1 MCSSLFWNVYFGHD
15 KFIPWEMS
23 SQYYTHVWGKKTS
36 GHFCKFNSPCLMPI
50 CIMFVVEL
58 ISQFYFV
65 CHDKWQW
72 NFSWKWIFHKKC
84 WFFRFQWPLH
94 VRNKGLFIEWI
105 KFLENVFF
113 MSLLINIVK
122 IQCLELSHTS
132 ITSQF
137 EKDYWKRMPLKAEIE
152 VCTAQIANLF

>member
-1 MCSSLFWNVYFGHD
+1 MCILGMTNSFHGKCPVSIIHMYG
-15 KFIPWEMS
+15 E
-23 SQYYTHVWGKKTS
+23 KKTS

-113 MSLLINIVK
+113 MSLLIKSQSNILLKYNVWNFLIRPSLVNLK
-122 IQCLELSHTS
+122 KTTEKECL
-132 ITSQF
+132 
-137 EKDYWKRMPLKAEIE
+137 LK
-152 VCTAQIANLF
+152 QR

>member
-1 MCSSLFWNVYFGHD
+1 MNNVFFILMSCSYIPCGVLHSDTCVAAYFEMCILGMTNSFHGKCPVSIIHMYG
-15 KFIPWEMS
+15 E
-23 SQYYTHVWGKKTS
+23 KKTS

-94 VRNKGLFIEWI
+94 VSNKGLFIEWI

-113 MSLLINIVK
+113 MSL
-122 IQCLELSHTS
+122 
-132 ITSQF
+132 F
-137 EKDYWKRMPLKAEIE
+137 
-152 VCTAQIANLF
+152 NLRAIYC